1 LSTSFAN
8 TGLYQC
14 LKLNYDIHT
23 YIYIC
28 ICVYN
33 MHMCI

>member
-23 YIYIC
+23 YIY
-28 ICVYN
+28 